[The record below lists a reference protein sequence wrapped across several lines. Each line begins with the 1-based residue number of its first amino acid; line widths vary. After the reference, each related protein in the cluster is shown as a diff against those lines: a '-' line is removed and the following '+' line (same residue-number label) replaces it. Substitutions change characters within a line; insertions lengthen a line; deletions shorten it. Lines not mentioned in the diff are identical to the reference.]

1 MINFIKKYLVLI
13 STIFFLFNIKLNSV
27 IILVH
32 GTFAINQDWYK
43 PNSDFYI
50 ELEQQAKLQ
59 NQNLVPFS
67 WAAENNYKS
76 RLTAAE
82 ILAKLILS
90 YPENETIIL
99 IGHSHG
105 GNVINLASQL
115 LNDPMDQL
123 MEDDDSE
130 TLYAELEELINAAYD
145 TIVLGKTKS
154 FILNFDLKTYLEHL
168 EKLLPS
174 NLRNDDYLENIK
186 LIIQTYENINK
197 EKSKKIHLKSPPP
210 SKEYL
215 IEDVFLL
222 ATPIDEDIYAP
233 DMFIIKNVYNLYSSA
248 DLVQPVLGY
257 YKRTLPKHERI
268 RNLQA
273 TIKTKEKIINPSH
286 SDFHDSTIA
295 KSLLSIPDKIKD
307 QNYCLDKVVFDKI

>member
-90 YPENETIIL
+90 YPENETII
-99 IGHSHG
+99 
-105 GNVINLASQL
+105 
-115 LNDPMDQL
+115 
-123 MEDDDSE
+123 
-130 TLYAELEELINAAYD
+130 
-145 TIVLGKTKS
+145 
-154 FILNFDLKTYLEHL
+154 
-168 EKLLPS
+168 
-174 NLRNDDYLENIK
+174 
-186 LIIQTYENINK
+186 
-197 EKSKKIHLKSPPP
+197 
-210 SKEYL
+210 
-215 IEDVFLL
+215 
-222 ATPIDEDIYAP
+222 
-233 DMFIIKNVYNLYSSA
+233 
-248 DLVQPVLGY
+248 
-257 YKRTLPKHERI
+257 
-268 RNLQA
+268 
-273 TIKTKEKIINPSH
+273 
-286 SDFHDSTIA
+286 
-295 KSLLSIPDKIKD
+295 
-307 QNYCLDKVVFDKI
+307 